1 MPFAHLNYYSQVYI
15 NCWWPS
21 KFRIPRDVLHAM
33 PTTLLHSLEGMV
45 DLDWEK
51 LLKLRCLDG
60 SFHCSPA
67 STATAL
73 KETGDQK
80 CFEYLDGMV
89 KKFNGGG
96 KLNQG
101 LYVMIY
107 IVLVE
112 HISFVSTV
120 VCSKNQ
126 CKLHLFFT
134 YMFYYIFSAMYLPF
148 GCVWTL
154 MGGWSVDKVGH
165 IKALHKRNF
174 GLLRLY
180 LQVTDIYSIHAYIH
194 ICGYDHLYIHHQNDI

>member
-1 MPFAHLNYYSQVYI
+1 
-15 NCWWPS
+15 
-21 KFRIPRDVLHAM
+21 M

-126 CKLHLFFT
+126 
-134 YMFYYIFSAMYLPF
+134 I
-148 GCVWTL
+148 TL
-154 MGGWSVDKVGH
+154 G
-165 IKALHKRNF
+165 
-174 GLLRLY
+174 LY
-180 LQVTDIYSIHAYIH
+180 LHV
-194 ICGYDHLYIHHQNDI
+194 LLWF